1 MRLALS
7 SHVSGMQRGRARE
20 ARAGGQAGMCVREA
34 REREQMQPLLFPALF
49 AMALPP
55 ERRSCSIASFFFA
68 NEIQYSQLCAKIQE
82 KTGKGPTKQK
92 KATAESQKKG
102 KTVAFSRRRVECRE
116 PSGQQA
122 KKKRAR
128 ATCYLSVPFSK
139 PQLGCPRAQTR
150 SRWSSSE
157 GEARNSPCSQT
168 SSRAQHISK
177 KIKNLVDAENETEKN
192 SKRKEKNFSTMAFTR
207 TAVLFAI
214 LAGAAA
220 QVSQV
225 VWTVVFK
232 KERGRS
238 T

>member
-68 NEIQYSQLCAKIQE
+68 NEIKYSQLCAKIQE

-122 KKKRAR
+122 KKKKSACHLLPQRPFFETAAR
-128 ATCYLSVPFSK
+128 LP
-139 PQLGCPRAQTR
+139 
-150 SRWSSSE
+150 
-157 GEARNSPCSQT
+157 PCANT
-168 SSRAQHISK
+168 LK
-177 KIKNLVDAENETEKN
+177 
-192 SKRKEKNFSTMAFTR
+192 M
-207 TAVLFAI
+207 VLFRRR
-214 LAGAAA
+214 GAEFPLFPNKLT
-220 QVSQV
+220 SP
-225 VWTVVFK
+225 THL
-232 KERGRS
+232 
-238 T
+238 